1 MTRPAWSTKRRCI
14 SAGVRSVREG
24 KVSKGADDSLQLY
37 ERARDCCEAAVGGTR
52 EHAVRSVP
60 DISVRT
66 GGAHLSIRELMEER
80 EYEIL
85 SPYASHSRESEG
97 RLKPEEPCDIRTCY
111 QRDRDRILHSKSFR
125 RLKNKTQVF
134 LQPEGDH
141 YRTRLTHTLEVS
153 QIART
158 IAKALSLNEDLAE
171 AIALGHDLGHT
182 PYGHSGEAALN
193 ALLLEAGI
201 GHFRHN
207 EQSVRIVE
215 ILEKDGQ
222 GLNLTRETVDGILNH
237 GTANMPKTLE
247 GRVVRLSDK
256 IAYINHDIDD
266 AIRAGVLEEQD
277 LPEECT
283 AVLGHS
289 VKSRLNRLIH
299 DIITESTGKEDILQS
314 KAVGDAMFGLRSF
327 MHRAVYRSTR
337 VKAEEEKAQNMLK
350 ALYHYYEQHLDRIPE
365 SYTRLM
371 EQGEKKEIV
380 ICDYISGMTDQ
391 FAVREYEELFIPKGW
406 TE

>member
-1 MTRPAWSTKRRCI
+1 MKRQGI
-14 SAGVRSVREG
+14 
-24 KVSKGADDSLQLY
+24 K
-37 ERARDCCEAAVGGTR
+37 
-52 EHAVRSVP
+52 
-60 DISVRT
+60 
-66 GGAHLSIRELMEER
+66 LSIRELIEER

-85 SPYASHSRESEG
+85 RPCAAKSRESLG
-97 RLKPEEPCDIRTCY
+97 RMRSEEPCDIRTCY

-134 LQPEGDH
+134 LEPEGDH

-158 IAKALSLNEDLAE
+158 ISKALYLNEDLTE

-182 PYGHSGEAALN
+182 PYGHSGEAALDE
-193 ALLLEAGI
+193 LLRTSRI
-201 GHFRHN
+201 GRFRHN

-215 ILEKDGQ
+215 VLEKDGM
-222 GLNLTRETVDGILNH
+222 GLNLCRETVDGIRNH
-237 GTANMPKTLE
+237 GTANMPATLE
-247 GRVVRLSDK
+247 GQVVRLSDK

-266 AIRAGVLEEQD
+266 AIRAGVLTEED
-277 LPEECT
+277 LPREYT
-283 AVLGHS
+283 DVLGHS

-299 DIITESTGKEDILQS
+299 DIITESSGKEEILQS
-314 KAVGDAMFGLRSF
+314 EKVGEAMFGLRYF
-327 MHRAVYRSTR
+327 MHQAVYRSER
-337 VKAEEEKAQNMLK
+337 VKE
-350 ALYHYYEQHLDRIPE
+350 HLERIPR

-371 EQGEKKEIV
+371 EQGERKEIV

-391 FAVREYEELFIPKGW
+391 FAVREYQELFIPKGW